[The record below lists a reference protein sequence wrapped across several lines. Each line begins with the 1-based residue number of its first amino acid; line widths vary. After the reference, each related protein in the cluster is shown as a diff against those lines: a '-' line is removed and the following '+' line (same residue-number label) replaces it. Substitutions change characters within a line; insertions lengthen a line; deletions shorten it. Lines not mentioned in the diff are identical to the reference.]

1 MLPAE
6 ANFLDKDKM
15 MIIDNGGR
23 RIGVDRRFY
32 IYNGYL
38 PERRSGRERRSGSD
52 RRRFPRSREICRPD
66 A

>member
-1 MLPAE
+1 
-6 ANFLDKDKM
+6 M